1 LQYLPDRLMVAVEC
15 RSVEA
20 AVRLDRAAIL
30 AEFDDIFS
38 HNAPPWQ
45 PNHDAGTIGPFRVLC
60 EATLTPFSTPIA
72 PVASHWP
79 LCF

>member
-1 LQYLPDRLMVAVEC
+1 MVAVEC

-38 HNAPPWQ
+38 HNAPPWR
-45 PNHDAGTIGPFRVLC
+45 PNHDAGTIARFRGRC
-60 EATLTPFSTPIA
+60 EAILTPFFTPIA
-72 PVASHWP
+72 PVASDWP